1 MNFKQKSF
9 TIRSR
14 YDKSS
19 KEDWSLQMFTDINLV
34 TSANSGILGLRRF
47 ASGISLEYV
56 FKLSLIKC
64 GKLKQYHNI
73 LTSVNSSF
81 FFISFFAQSGL
92 GRSFCKV
99 DQDNAHNCRRG
110 YNCNAL
116 RGGACSRDGGW
127 CVCRIHDD
135 ISWLL

>member
-1 MNFKQKSF
+1 MKSLVAGVL
-9 TIRSR
+9 IVIVALASVLSCCHAERMGDGR
-14 YDKSS
+14 DEYYDLIDWLSAVKRGS
-19 KEDWSLQMFTDINLV
+19 K
-34 TSANSGILGLRRF
+34 
-47 ASGISLEYV
+47 
-56 FKLSLIKC
+56 
-64 GKLKQYHNI
+64 
-73 LTSVNSSF
+73 
-81 FFISFFAQSGL
+81 SGL